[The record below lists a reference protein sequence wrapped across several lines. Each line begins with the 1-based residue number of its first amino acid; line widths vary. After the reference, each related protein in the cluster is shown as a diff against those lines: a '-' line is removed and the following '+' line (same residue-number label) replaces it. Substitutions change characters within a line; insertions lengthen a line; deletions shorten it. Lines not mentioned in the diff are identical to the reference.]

1 MACDDRANIVFPKGF
16 YMPRI
21 LCVQV
26 RHFSIWRQLAPPPR
40 APSGPSAGPGVL
52 ETIFSGPELP
62 EKAFSGPELPEQI
75 FSGTLTLFASG

>member
-1 MACDDRANIVFPKGF
+1 MALGDRAGTVFPRGF

-52 ETIFSGPELP
+52 DTILSGPELP
-62 EKAFSGPELPEQI
+62 EHV
-75 FSGTLTLFASG
+75 FSGTLTHFACG

>member
-1 MACDDRANIVFPKGF
+1 MALGDRAGTVFPRGI

-40 APSGPSAGPGVL
+40 PPSRPTRKALRTADSVPGRDSEAVSPQEERPRTSL
-52 ETIFSGPELP
+52 E
-62 EKAFSGPELPEQI
+62 QV
-75 FSGTLTLFASG
+75 

>member
-1 MACDDRANIVFPKGF
+1 MALGDRAGTVFPKGF

-40 APSGPSAGPGVL
+40 APSGPSARKLL
-52 ETIFSGPELP
+52 EKVFSGPELP
-62 EKAFSGPELPEQI
+62 EK
-75 FSGTLTLFASG
+75 